1 MRSTA
6 VGGTRPGGY
15 ARRMPTQVNTDAV
28 KAAAKAIFDKRV
40 DAVVQIAQAHQ
51 NKLDADAAAAAAERE
66 HTAAWAAGL
75 REGWTEAEL
84 KGMDL
89 VPPGRKAPGRP
100 ARKRAARASGTD
112 AANGAVAQGDATAGA
127 GAGQEGAAA
136 AHEPAGDGGQSGPF

>member
-1 MRSTA
+1 
-6 VGGTRPGGY
+6 
-15 ARRMPTQVNTDAV
+15 MPTQVNTDAV

-51 NKLDADAAAAAAERE
+51 NKLDADAAAADAERT
-66 HTAAWAAGL
+66 HAAAWAAGL

-100 ARKRAARASGTD
+100 PRKRPPRTSTG
-112 AANGAVAQGDATAGA
+112 NGATPRPPQGD
-127 GAGQEGAAA
+127 
-136 AHEPAGDGGQSGPF
+136 

>member
-6 VGGTRPGGY
+6 VGDTRSRGY
-15 ARRMPTQVNTDAV
+15 DRRMPTQVNTDAV

-40 DAVVQIAQAHQ
+40 EAVVQIAQAHQ

-66 HTAAWAAGL
+66 HAAAWAAGL

-89 VPPGRKAPGRP
+89 VPPGRKGPGRP
-100 ARKRAARASGTD
+100 ARKRAARASGAS
-112 AANGAVAQGDATAGA
+112 AANGAAAQGDAAAGA
-127 GAGQEGAAA
+127 GAAP
-136 AHEPAGDGGQSGPF
+136 EPAGDGGQ